1 MAVLAA
7 DGARLGAHR
16 HGLQPHAGEGLQVG
30 HEHLVVGML
39 AGLAGQVE
47 GIGVLHQEL
56 AAAHDAEARADLVAE
71 LPLDVIEI
79 ARHVLV
85 GLNTLAEDVGDHLL
99 IGGAEEHVAVMPV
112 LDAQH
117 LLAIGIV
124 TAGLAPEVGGLD
136 RGHQHLDGPCPVL
149 FLAHDLLD
157 LAQHAVAHGEPGIAA
172 RRLLPNHA
180 AAQHELVGDDFRF
193 LGIVAQNGHEILGK
207 AHEGPASGARAA
219 LLRETPRNSRQ
230 GAAGFGG
237 TPLHIRDCR
246 QPAMLHAG
254 GVMNCGVHATFL
266 TRQANRLW

>member
-1 MAVLAA
+1 MHLGGGGVFRGELVHHLGHRIDIVIVDVEGFPVHVMEALVEEHLRFAGVGEDEEFMAVLAA

-16 HGLQPHAGEGLQVG
+16 HGLQPHAGEGLQIG

-71 LPLDVIEI
+71 LPLDVIEV

-117 LLAIGIV
+117 FLAIGVIA
-124 TAGLAPEVGGLD
+124 AGLAPEIGGLD
-136 RGHQHLDGPCPVL
+136 RRHQHLDGPCPVL
-149 FLAHDLLD
+149 LLAHDLLD
-157 LAQHAVAHGEPGIAA
+157 LAQHAVAHGAA
-172 RRLLPNHA
+172 RNSCPPP
-180 AAQHELVGDDFRF
+180 
-193 LGIVAQNGHEILGK
+193 
-207 AHEGPASGARAA
+207 PAES
-219 LLRETPRNSRQ
+219 
-230 GAAGFGG
+230 
-237 TPLHIRDCR
+237 CR
-246 QPAMLHAG
+246 S
-254 GVMNCGVHATFL
+254 AT
-266 TRQANRLW
+266 